1 MPSST
6 KSYIRILL
14 RRFNSVFSFSQQ
26 TRAFKR
32 LARENRVPK
41 AKSNKLVLVEYRYWP
56 DQMLALIG
64 ALPPILQFHNSNAR
78 IYEMFPTTSKVFKM
92 KRILK
97 HKFSTLNAIAKSKYL
112 HISASSVVDS
122 GHQIII
128 NQLISCRS
136 QKTFEEFK
144 YRGILIGDLIYDHF
158 LRKTKS
164 TTLDFDNTSLPF
176 FISEFLQ
183 YCDKFLDYFRNNE
196 IEAVVVSHPVY
207 HFGIPLRVALHYE
220 IPGYLVD
227 IRRFTKVLEI
237 SDSPY
242 NIDWRNLRQTFKTFD
257 PKFRALALDYA
268 KKRIELRNS
277 GDKSDLG
284 GETKSKFKWSGT
296 FDIKSLTP
304 SKPSVLI
311 ALHDFIDSCH
321 RYGNSFYPDFQMW
334 LNDLGELSSSSNLVW
349 LIKPHPWALLDVR
362 EMLREFIQRYPHIKI
377 INPETDNR
385 SLVEKG
391 LKYCL
396 TVHGHIAHE
405 LPALGVAV
413 INASVNHPHQD
424 YDFSYTPTNL
434 ESYREVIRNLESFKY
449 EANLEDLSEFYYMH
463 YVYNLL
469 SWCIPNYADFV
480 KDLEGRRELNTERVF
495 SWFLKTRNKY
505 ELACL
510 KKAVTEF
517 LKGREL
523 ILGRSHFPTEFC
535 IFPRSCACGNLRRDF
550 SSILS

>member
-6 KSYIRILL
+6 KSYIRTLLL
-14 RRFNSVFSFSQQ
+14 RINSFFSFSQQ

-41 AKSNKLVLVEYRYWP
+41 AKSKKLVLVEYRYWP

-64 ALPPILQFHNSNAR
+64 ALPPILQFHNANAR
-78 IYEMFPTTSKVFKM
+78 IYEMFPTTSKIFKV

-112 HISASSVVDS
+112 HISASSEVDS

-128 NQLISCRS
+128 DQLISRRS
-136 QKTFEEFK
+136 QKSLEEFK

-183 YCDKFLDYFRNNE
+183 YCDKFLYYFRNNE

-207 HFGIPLRVALHYE
+207 HFGIPLRVALHHK

-227 IRRFTKVLEI
+227 IRRFTKVI
-237 SDSPY
+237 DFSKPAY
-242 NIDWRNLRQTFKTFD
+242 NHDWGNLRQTFKTFD
-257 PKFRALALDYA
+257 PIFSAWARDYS

-277 GDKSDLG
+277 GDRSDLG
-284 GETKSKFKWSGT
+284 GETKSKFNWGGT
-296 FDIKSLTP
+296 FDIGSLTP

-321 RYGNSFYPDFQMW
+321 RYGNAFYPDFQLW
-334 LNDLGELSSSSNLVW
+334 LNDLGELSMSSNLVW
-349 LIKPHPWALLDVR
+349 LVKPHPWALMDVR
-362 EMLREFIQRYPHIKI
+362 EMLREFIKRYPHIKI

-385 SLVEKG
+385 ILVEKG

-424 YDFSYTPTNL
+424 YDFSYTARDL

-449 EANLEDLSEFYYMH
+449 QANLEDLSEFYYMH

-510 KKAVTEF
+510 KQAVTEF
-517 LKGREL
+517 LKGRDL

-535 IFPRSCACGNLRRDF
+535 SFPRSCACGKLRRDF

>member
-122 GHQIII
+122 RHQIII
-128 NQLISCRS
+128 NQLISCRN

-257 PKFRALALDYA
+257 PKVSALALDYA

-385 SLVEKG
+385 ILVEKG

-424 YDFSYTPTNL
+424 YDFSYTPRDL
-434 ESYREVIRNLESFKY
+434 ESYREVIKNLESFKY
-449 EANLEDLSEFYYMH
+449 QANLEDLREFYYMH

-469 SWCIPNYADFV
+469 SWCIPNYAEFV

-495 SWFLKTRNKY
+495 SWYLKTRNKY

-510 KKAVTEF
+510 KQAVTEF
-517 LKGREL
+517 LKGRES

-535 IFPRSCACGNLRRDF
+535 IFPRSCACENLSRDF
-550 SSILS
+550 SSRLS